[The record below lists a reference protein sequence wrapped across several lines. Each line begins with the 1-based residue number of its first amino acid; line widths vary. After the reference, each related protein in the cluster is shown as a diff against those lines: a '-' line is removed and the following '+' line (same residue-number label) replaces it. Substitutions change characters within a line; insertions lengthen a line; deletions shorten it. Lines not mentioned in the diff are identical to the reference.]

1 MNKSYTVDSTCNDM
15 RIDRWTR
22 LKIGKIPQGLIE
34 KYLRSGKIKINKKKI
49 KSSTKVKTNDIV
61 NFFNLDFKETIV
73 QKKIKFKPSKEIIK
87 SNEDQIIDN
96 NENFVV
102 LNKSS
107 GISVQGGTKSKKNL
121 VDIFAKSEIFQ
132 GTKPYSVHRLD
143 KDTSGVFIMAKTRE
157 SAQLL
162 TSLFRL
168 RKVHKTYL
176 AICHG
181 ELNIDAGE
189 WNDDLIRY
197 DGDKKIIE
205 KAAEAARARIAAKKA
220 RELVRKKSGL
230 GSTTLPGKLADCSN
244 KDPLQCELFL
254 VEGDSAGG
262 TAKQGRDRRTQAILP
277 LRGKVINSE
286 KAREDKL
293 LANNEIQSIITAL
306 GCGFGEDE
314 DDPSSFNPEKLRY
327 HKIVIM
333 TDADVDGSHI
343 RTLLLTFFWRKM
355 KSLVQGGFLYMA
367 MPPLYKMKQGK
378 KERYAYTDEERDQVL
393 QRMESENK
401 AKIDIQRYKGLGEM
415 NAEQRWDTTMNAETR
430 TLMQVT
436 VDHIMEEET
445 NIRFRELMGTEV
457 EHRRSF
463 ITERAKFATNID
475 I

>member
-1 MNKSYTVDSTCNDM
+1 MKKSYTVDSTCNDM

-61 NFFNLDFKETIV
+61 DFFNLDFKETIV
-73 QKKIKFKPSKEIIK
+73 QKKIKFEPSKEIIK

-181 ELNIDAGE
+181 ELNTDAGE

-205 KAAEAARARIAAKKA
+205 KAKTIFKVLDKNSEASLV
-220 RELVRKKSGL
+220 ELKPITGRKHQLRKQLYALGQPIFGDIKYKLSNSSRGLNKNLMLHSYQIKFIIDDVKHTYTALLPDYFRKLLKTKRLRFSGL
-230 GSTTLPGKLADCSN
+230 K
-244 KDPLQCELFL
+244 
-254 VEGDSAGG
+254 
-262 TAKQGRDRRTQAILP
+262 
-277 LRGKVINSE
+277 
-286 KAREDKL
+286 
-293 LANNEIQSIITAL
+293 
-306 GCGFGEDE
+306 
-314 DDPSSFNPEKLRY
+314 
-327 HKIVIM
+327 
-333 TDADVDGSHI
+333 
-343 RTLLLTFFWRKM
+343 
-355 KSLVQGGFLYMA
+355 
-367 MPPLYKMKQGK
+367 
-378 KERYAYTDEERDQVL
+378 
-393 QRMESENK
+393 
-401 AKIDIQRYKGLGEM
+401 
-415 NAEQRWDTTMNAETR
+415 
-430 TLMQVT
+430 
-436 VDHIMEEET
+436 
-445 NIRFRELMGTEV
+445 
-457 EHRRSF
+457 
-463 ITERAKFATNID
+463 
-475 I
+475 

>member
-73 QKKIKFKPSKEIIK
+73 QKKIKFEPSKEIIK

-132 GTKPYSVHRLD
+132 GTQPYSVHRLD

-181 ELNIDAGE
+181 ELNTDAGE

-197 DGDKKIIE
+197 DGDKKIVE
-205 KAAEAARARIAAKKA
+205 KAKTIFKVLDKNSEASLV
-220 RELVRKKSGL
+220 ELKPITGRKHQLRKQLYALGQPIFGDIKYKLSNSSRGLNKNLMLHSYQIKFIIDDVKHTYTALLPDYFRKLLKTKRLRFSGL
-230 GSTTLPGKLADCSN
+230 K
-244 KDPLQCELFL
+244 
-254 VEGDSAGG
+254 
-262 TAKQGRDRRTQAILP
+262 
-277 LRGKVINSE
+277 
-286 KAREDKL
+286 
-293 LANNEIQSIITAL
+293 
-306 GCGFGEDE
+306 
-314 DDPSSFNPEKLRY
+314 
-327 HKIVIM
+327 
-333 TDADVDGSHI
+333 
-343 RTLLLTFFWRKM
+343 
-355 KSLVQGGFLYMA
+355 
-367 MPPLYKMKQGK
+367 
-378 KERYAYTDEERDQVL
+378 
-393 QRMESENK
+393 
-401 AKIDIQRYKGLGEM
+401 
-415 NAEQRWDTTMNAETR
+415 
-430 TLMQVT
+430 
-436 VDHIMEEET
+436 
-445 NIRFRELMGTEV
+445 
-457 EHRRSF
+457 
-463 ITERAKFATNID
+463 
-475 I
+475 